1 MGTED
6 NNSLK
11 ARIEALGLKIGNEVL
26 ESSTGLTTTPS
37 RQNWIDEN
45 GRLGAGLQQPF
56 ALGARQST
64 VGSALFSLSGKS
76 VSDILTGT
84 IVSGASVTTATKGAF
99 VRVDVTTDDGTV
111 AGSYYLELFT
121 IT

>member
-26 ESSTGLTTTPS
+26 ESDTGLATTAS
-37 RQNWIDEN
+37 RQLWVDDSKK
-45 GRLGAGLQQPF
+45 LAAGLKQPF

-64 VGSALFSLSGKS
+64 VGNALFSLAGKS
-76 VSDILTGT
+76 VTDILTGT

-111 AGSYYLELFT
+111 AGSYYIELFS